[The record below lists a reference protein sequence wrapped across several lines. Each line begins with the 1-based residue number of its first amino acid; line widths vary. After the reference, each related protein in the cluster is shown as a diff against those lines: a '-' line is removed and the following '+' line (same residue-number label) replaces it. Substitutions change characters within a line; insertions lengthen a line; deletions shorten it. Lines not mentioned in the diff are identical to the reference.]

1 MARTRKD
8 NVGKKACAEIEF
20 SVKLRE
26 PIINENGETVYLM
39 PIVIKNR
46 ADLENYHI
54 GWKDCKTLYFGKCKG
69 DTVYFY
75 QTTDKAL
82 ADFHWSEVNT
92 QHSADYRK
100 NRCKIPGTLKPL
112 ITCPDTNK
120 CSNCPYPEYRDKH
133 QPDNL
138 SWELMAEEGYEV
150 PGENHEMRR
159 FKARMEINDVCKVI
173 SQKNPKYTMAIVLKE
188 YCGYSVP
195 EIAKKLNDTERNI
208 YFYLNQAK
216 AIGKKYKEDTENDD

>member
-1 MARTRKD
+1 MAQAKRD

-26 PIINENGETVYLM
+26 PIINENGETVYLI

-82 ADFHWSEVNT
+82 ADFHWAEINT
-92 QHSADYRK
+92 EHSADYRK
-100 NRCKIPGTLKPL
+100 NRCKIPGKLKPL

-120 CSNCPYPEYRDKH
+120 CSNCPFPEYRDKH
-133 QPDNL
+133 LPDDL
-138 SWELMAEEGYEV
+138 SWERMEEDGYVV
-150 PGENHEMRR
+150 PGEDREMRR
-159 FKARMEINDVCKVI
+159 FKARMELDDVCKVI
-173 SQKNPKYTMAIVLKE
+173 SQKNPKYTMAVILKE
-188 YCGYSVP
+188 YYGYSVE
-195 EIAKKLNDTERNI
+195 EIAKKLGDTKRNV
-208 YFYLNQAK
+208 YFYLQQATK
-216 AIGKKYKEDTENDD
+216 IGKNYKEDTYNDN

>member
-1 MARTRKD
+1 MTRTKKD
-8 NVGKKACAEIEF
+8 NVGKQACTEIEF

-26 PIINENGETVYLM
+26 PIITESGETVYLM
-39 PIVIKNR
+39 PVVIKNR

-75 QTTDKAL
+75 QTTDKVL
-82 ADFHWSEVNT
+82 ADFHWAEINM
-92 QHSADYRK
+92 QHSSDYRK

-112 ITCPDTNK
+112 ITCPDVNK
-120 CSNCPYPEYRDKH
+120 CSNCPYPEYRDEH

-138 SWELMAEEGYEV
+138 SWEFMAEEGYEV

-159 FKARMEINDVCKVI
+159 FEARMEIDEVCKVI
-173 SQKNPKYTMAIVLKE
+173 SQKNPKYAMAIILKE
-188 YCGYSVP
+188 YYGYSVE
-195 EIAKKLNDTERNI
+195 EIAKKLGDTKRNI
-208 YFYLNQAK
+208 YFYLQQATE
-216 AIGKKYKEDTENDD
+216 IGKKYKEDTENDG